1 MGNGS
6 GKMGAFLTEMIE
18 LSANL
23 LDKPALSKDVPA
35 ELHHPLHPL
44 NNPLPQLFTF

>member
-35 ELHHPLHPL
+35 ERLYIIRYIR
-44 NNPLPQLFTF
+44 